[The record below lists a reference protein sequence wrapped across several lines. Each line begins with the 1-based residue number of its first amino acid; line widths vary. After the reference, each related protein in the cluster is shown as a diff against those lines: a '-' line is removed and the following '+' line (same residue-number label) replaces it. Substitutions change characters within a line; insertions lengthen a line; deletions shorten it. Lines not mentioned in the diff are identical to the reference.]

1 MLFRRLLPLLSFV
14 FITACSEAPDTHAQH
29 NQNHLKEK
37 YTTLNTPIAM
47 ENTPNVMEIFSLT
60 CGHCRSMEKE
70 IPKIEAASNQT
81 IKKVHATFNE
91 NASFAAFIFYSAMIQ
106 TDNNPPKALID
117 DLFKYVQ
124 EEQTS
129 SPEMNRSI
137 LLNIF
142 DKYGLRSPANLDGHQ
157 QEALFAAIE
166 NANDITLMSEIT
178 SVPSFVVKG
187 KYVINTAAHDSAK
200 DIANTINELIN
211 KE

>member
-14 FITACSEAPDTHAQH
+14 FISACSEAPDNHAQDAH
-29 NQNHLKEK
+29 RHLKEK
-37 YTTLNTPIAM
+37 YTTLSTPMAM

-70 IPKIEAASNQT
+70 LPKIEAASNQK
-81 IKKVHATFNE
+81 IIQSHATFNE
-91 NASFAAFIFYSAMIQ
+91 SASFAAFIFYSAMIQ

-117 DLFKYVQ
+117 DLFHYVQ
-124 EEQTS
+124 EEQTGS
-129 SPEMNRSI
+129 QEMNRSI

-142 DKYGLRSPANLDGHQ
+142 HKYGLISPANLNEDQ
-157 QEALFAAIE
+157 KEALFEAMEKAD
-166 NANDITLMSEIT
+166 DITLMSEIT

-187 KYVINTAAHDSAK
+187 KYLINTAAHSNAQ
-200 DIANTINELIN
+200 DIANTINELMN